1 MHNTN
6 FPPSIDPHT
15 FSIIAVAV
23 GYACVGDYNA
33 NEQNSIGNWLIV
45 VGQYILTHAAQQ
57 QFIESRIENNN
68 INSNS
73 KKAKKGGSP
82 YTDTENHK
90 SNQNQRNEV
99 DFLLDALNKM
109 QQELDKLK

>member
-33 NEQNSIGNWLIV
+33 NEQNSIG
-45 VGQYILTHAAQQ
+45 
-57 QFIESRIENNN
+57 

-82 YTDTENHK
+82 YTDNENHK
-90 SNQNQRNEV
+90 SNQNQRNEIE
-99 DFLLDALNKM
+99 FLLDALNKM
-109 QQELDKLK
+109 QQELDKMRNS